1 MKAEIRIAHK
11 FLARWLLPA
20 VLVFLPGLAMAAVTI
35 NSATVNG
42 GATVTVSPGGNLTV
56 SANATT
62 SGGNSV
68 DDWRS
73 ISWAIATSAP
83 SAASMTCDASP
94 NFNGDGTYTQ
104 AFSATAPASA
114 GTYNLYL
121 IAYNDNAC
129 SSGASATYSRAGAV
143 VVDPTP
149 RVLSINRLSFDPSAA
164 GASVQ
169 WEVTFSGS
177 VSGVDTTDF
186 SLVQTAGA
194 TGANLVSVSGSGT
207 TWAVTAN
214 TGTGSGTLRLNLVDD
229 DSIVSGGVKLGGAGL
244 GNGNFTGQAYT
255 LLPTVCTPGL
265 LFCDDFERAN
275 PGSIGNGWTV
285 TPTSSSSGCNGTAGN
300 IGCGGIDSDIP
311 PFNTYSNPRPNPT
324 RAMFTRWA
332 QVTVQSPTVNL
343 AGKAGAQ
350 LSFWMRRGDD
360 SFSECPEAT
369 GENYLV
375 KYLASDNT
383 WKILAQYPSA
393 PSGSLCDGGP
403 VYLPVIELPPDA
415 LHANFA
421 MQFYQPSGSGDSGSG
436 GASGVVGYD
445 YWHMD
450 NVIIRETPGS
460 TFTGAFCDNFEGG
473 LGRWSI
479 SAEGAPGTAAIGD
492 SRIGTLA
499 YSSATHELDL
509 RWGYVSAATFKTNMT
524 GVSGDITY
532 WVRSGTTTARDPDS
546 GENLVVEYLNS
557 SGVWTNLA
565 TYLGTAAAGT
575 VYNGSHPIPADAKHT
590 GFRLRFRQLNG
601 SGYDNDYW
609 HVDDVCVGNLLP
621 TADLA
626 ITKTR
631 GGALVPGTNATY
643 TLAVTN
649 NGPDAMAGSLEI
661 VDTLPT
667 GLSYLAHSGT
677 GWSCGVSGQVI
688 TCGWSGTVN
697 NGSAAPPLLITVR
710 VDAAASGSLVNTA
723 TVNGTANDPV
733 SGNNTATDTAAIY
746 TPSYVFTDRACTS
759 GVAIGSGAN
768 PCNLVNWSPQVAGV
782 ALSGI
787 YITALNTSGV
797 PTQLSGT
804 TATSVG
810 FQFALSCINPTA
822 NAGIQASFSATATA
836 LPLCAANGAIPGTW
850 TASTNLSFPATSP
863 SVGPYSFSYAD
874 VGQVELYMR
883 NSAATSQIGSS
894 DPFVVKPYSLVLTDI
909 KQTASPFTANPAA
922 TTAAGNR
929 FVRAGENFSAT
940 VTAVNASCAASLGGY
955 TLLASIP
962 ASCKTP
968 NFGRESAPEAISI
981 SSTLVAGLN
990 LSNNPA
996 ITNSTAFGAFSSASA
1011 TGTTFT
1017 WDDVGIITL
1026 TPAISD
1032 GDYLGGGAVNATVSG
1047 NVGRF
1052 YADHFDVVVTMQCA
1066 GFVYGGQPTPVVP
1079 GQPFTV
1085 MATAMNAKGATT
1097 PNFNSTSGF
1106 AKNVNL
1112 SLAAGGGSGGLY
1124 VDAVA
1129 GGNGAIPAS
1138 KFLAGVGTVA
1148 FSDVAGRISYV
1159 FSAFPTVSTAIAV
1172 HAEDADSASGTA
1184 LMAGTN
1190 GTATVRAGRLSLTN
1204 AYGSELLPLNV
1215 PVKIQQWTDSGWTT
1229 HLADTCTALTV
1240 PTNGNTGLTNTLST
1254 KTVAALSSPVAAGD
1268 SRFRLSAPGAGNA
1281 GLVDISGNIVRGANT
1296 WLTLSAPT
1304 ARACFGSCGP
1314 RSPVIYFRERY

>member
-1 MKAEIRIAHK
+1 MAMMKADK
-11 FLARWLLPA
+11 FFARWLLQA
-20 VLVFLPGLAMAAVTI
+20 MLLFVPGMAMATVTI

-42 GATVTVSPGGNLTV
+42 GATATVMPGGTLTV
-56 SANATT
+56 TATATT
-62 SGGNSV
+62 SGNGAN
-68 DDWRS
+68 DDWGS
-73 ISWAIATSAP
+73 IRWAIATSAP
-83 SAASMTCDASP
+83 AAAAMTCDASP
-94 NFNGDGTYTQ
+94 NFNGDGTYSQ
-104 AFSATAPASA
+104 AFSATAPATA

-121 IAYNDNAC
+121 IAYNDNGC
-129 SSGASATYSRAGAV
+129 SSGASATLSRAGAV
-143 VVDPTP
+143 IVDPTP
-149 RVLSINRLSFDPSAA
+149 RVLSINRSSFDPSSV
-164 GASVQ
+164 GATVQ
-169 WEVTFSGS
+169 WAVTFTGS
-177 VSGVDTTDF
+177 VTGVDLGDF
-186 SLVQTAGA
+186 SLVQAAGA
-194 TGANLVSVSGSGT
+194 TGASLVSVTGSGANWT
-207 TWAVTAN
+207 VTAN
-214 TGTGSGTLRLNLVDD
+214 TGTGAGTVRLDLVDN
-229 DSIVSGGVKLGGAGL
+229 DSIVSGGVALGGRGV
-244 GNGNFTGQAYT
+244 GNGNFTGQFYT

-265 LFCDDFERAN
+265 LFCDDFERSN

-285 TPTSSSSGCNGTAGN
+285 TPTTAGN
-300 IGCGGIDSDIP
+300 CTGATGNTGCGGIDSDIP
-311 PFNTYSNPRPNPT
+311 PFDTYANPRPNPT

-332 QVTVQSPTVNL
+332 QVTVQSTTVNL
-343 AGKAGAQ
+343 AGKSGAQ

-360 SFSECPEAT
+360 SFSECPEAS

-375 KYLASDNT
+375 KYRASDNT

-393 PSGSLCDGGP
+393 PSGSLCNGGP

-436 GASGVVGYD
+436 GADGVEGYD

-450 NVIIRETPGS
+450 NVIIRETTGAS
-460 TFTGAFCDNFEGG
+460 FTGAFCDNFEGG
-473 LGRWSI
+473 LGRWSV

-499 YSSATHELDL
+499 YNSASHELDL
-509 RWGYVSAATFKTNMT
+509 RWGYVSAATFKTNLT
-524 GVSGDITY
+524 GVSGYITY
-532 WVRSGTTTARDPDS
+532 WVRSGTTTNRDPDS
-546 GENLVVEYLNS
+546 GEDLVVEYLNS

-621 TADLA
+621 NADLA

-631 GGALVPGTNATY
+631 SGALVPGTNAVY

-649 NGPDAMAGSLEI
+649 NGPDALAGSLEI

-688 TCGWSGTVN
+688 TCGWSGTLN

-710 VDAAASGSLVNTA
+710 VDPAASGTLVNTA

-733 SGNNTATDTAAIY
+733 AGNNTATDTAGIY
-746 TPSYVFTDRACTS
+746 TPSYVFTDRACTT

-768 PCNLVNWSPQVAGV
+768 PCNLINWSPQVAGV
-782 ALSGI
+782 ALGGV
-787 YITALNTSGV
+787 YITALNASGV

-810 FQFALSCINPTA
+810 FQFALSCINPAA
-822 NAGIQASFSATATA
+822 NAGIQATFSATASA
-836 LPLCAANGAIPGTW
+836 LPLCAANGAIPSTW
-850 TASTNLSFPATSP
+850 TTSTNLSFPATSP
-863 SVGPYSFSYAD
+863 SVGPYSFNYAD

-909 KQTASPFTANPAA
+909 KQTASPFTANPGA
-922 TTAAGNR
+922 TTAAGIR

-940 VTAVNASCAASLGGY
+940 VTAVNASCAASLGTY
-955 TLLASIP
+955 TLLANIP

-968 NFGRESAPEAISI
+968 NFGKESAPEAISI

-990 LSNNPA
+990 LTNNPA
-996 ITNSTAFGAFSSASA
+996 ITNPTAFGAFASASA

-1017 WDDVGIITL
+1017 WDDVGIIRL
-1026 TPAISD
+1026 TPAVSD
-1032 GDYLGGGAVNATVSG
+1032 GDYLGAGAVNATVSG

-1052 YADHFDVVVTMQCA
+1052 YVDHFDVTVTTRCS
-1066 GFVYGGQPTPVVP
+1066 GFAYGGQPSPVAP

-1085 MATAMNAKGATT
+1085 TATAMNAKGAGT
-1097 PNFNSTSGF
+1097 PNYNSTSGF
-1106 AKNVNL
+1106 SKSVNL
-1112 SLAAGGGSGGLY
+1112 SLATGGGAGSLY
-1124 VDAVA
+1124 VDAVS

-1148 FSDVAGRISYV
+1148 FSDASGLVSYV
-1159 FSAFPTVSTAIAV
+1159 FNTFPTVPTAIAV
-1172 HAEDADSASGTA
+1172 HAEDADSVSVTA
-1184 LMAGTN
+1184 LVAGTN
-1190 GTATVRAGRLSLTN
+1190 GTTSVRAGRLFLSN

-1215 PVKIQQWTDSGWTT
+1215 PAKIQHWTTSGWTT
-1229 HLADTCTALTV
+1229 NVSDSCTTLTV
-1240 PTNGNTGLTNTLST
+1240 PTNGNAGLTNALAT
-1254 KTVAALSSPVAAGD
+1254 KTTATLSSPVVSGD
-1268 SRFRLSAPGAGNA
+1268 SRLRLSAPGAGNA
-1281 GLVDISGNIVRGANT
+1281 GLVDISGTILRGMNT
-1296 WLTLSAPT
+1296 WLTLSAPS
-1304 ARACFGSCGP
+1304 ARACFGVCGP
-1314 RSPVIYFRERY
+1314 RSPVIYFRESF